1 MKKATAALRRIFRLG
16 DLQAILIILSSGLF
30 VAYALAKLE
39 PTSPLAHAAYLYSTF
54 GLVVLIVK
62 LLEWSR
68 RLNRRIRRRF
78 PKYDRFCAL
87 RSESLNHRGRL
98 AKAIYI
104 TLRALTIAC
113 AVAMLLQRE
122 YGNFALCL
130 FTLLLF
136 TLPDLIQQNSALHLP
151 TTLETIIY
159 CFIFAAEVLGE
170 INNFYGLIPGWDTLL
185 HTLNGFLCAA
195 IGFALVD
202 MLNRN
207 SKNIQLSPFY
217 LALTAFCF
225 SMTVGVVWE
234 FIEFFGD
241 QLFAVDMQKDTLVT
255 TVKSIL
261 INPDGA
267 NVPVILRDIH
277 QTVIE
282 YGEGGRFAVQ
292 GGYLDIGIVDTMKD
306 LLVNFIGAVVF
317 SLFGYAYVK
326 QRDSD
331 KKGFAS
337 RFIPTVEQE
346 DAKP

>member
-1 MKKATAALRRIFRLG
+1 MNRLKAALRRVFRLG
-16 DLQAILIILSSGLF
+16 DWQALLIILSSGLF
-30 VAYALAKLE
+30 VGYAISRLE
-39 PTSPLAHAAYLYSTF
+39 PTSLPAHAAYLYSTF
-54 GLVVLIVK
+54 GLIVLIVK
-62 LLEWSR
+62 TLEWTA
-68 RLNRRIRRRF
+68 RLNLRVRRRF
-78 PKYDRFCAL
+78 PKYDRFCRL
-87 RSESLNHRGRL
+87 RAKSLESRGRL
-98 AKAIYI
+98 AKGIYI
-104 TLRALTIAC
+104 TLRVLTIAC

-122 YGNFALCL
+122 YGNFILCL

-136 TLPDLIQQNSALHLP
+136 TLPDLIQQNFALRLP

-170 INNFYGLIPGWDTLL
+170 INNFYGLIPGWDTIL

-207 SKNIQLSPFY
+207 SRNIHLSPFY

-241 QLFAVDMQKDTLVT
+241 QFFAVDMQKDTLVT

-261 INPDGA
+261 INPQGA
-267 NVPVILRDIH
+267 NVPVILRDIR

-282 YGEGGRFAVQ
+282 YGGGEQFIVQ

-306 LLVNFIGAVVF
+306 LFVNFIGAVIF

-326 QRDSD
+326 QRDD
-331 KKGFAS
+331 DRKGFAS
-337 RFIPTVEQE
+337 RFIPVVEKRPE
-346 DAKP
+346 T